1 LQTDKTI
8 FITGATGLVGGLLA
22 LRALAAGLQ
31 LRLLV
36 RGSDDF
42 ATKERIRQVFS
53 FLGMSQEKWAAVRDR
68 IEIVPGDVT
77 QRCFGLTIEAWQQAA
92 ENLQAVFHA
101 AAYTGFDRSQVEKSV
116 AVNIDGTRNVLKF
129 VEQAR
134 TARYFHIS
142 TAYIVGDS
150 RERIFE
156 EPQNG
161 PFPWKNPY
169 EKTKC
174 LAEQEVHGYCRQK
187 GLNVTVF
194 RPAILIGDSRSGRT
208 IRFNNIYNFI
218 RVAHALSR
226 RRSKQPVIIE
236 AKATAR
242 LNIVPVDFAVDT
254 IWELSQLPESGGKIF
269 HITNPSP
276 PSFVELVEAYSRILD
291 LNIQCIDP
299 SDQNS
304 PGILAKG
311 RRIGAAFSEYGVYMF
326 GEPEFDLSR
335 SRSLLADYDTR
346 FPALDEEYYRRI
358 LDFAVAEKWGNRQQA
373 PPVIV
378 PKLSQTTYAERYFK
392 EFLPA
397 KLQKQLLS
405 NLKNLNG
412 IVAIHFRDLAG
423 PDWVLELRDGMLTA
437 ISQNSL
443 IPECTYDT
451 TLATFETV
459 ARGLARPEQ
468 VFFDGDADI
477 QGDIEKGLQVITAL
491 SEFFRSFPFN
501 PGEDL
506 AVQQE

>member
-1 LQTDKTI
+1 MHSDKTI

-36 RGSDDF
+36 RGSVDF
-42 ATKERIRQVFS
+42 ATEERIRQVFS
-53 FLGMSQEKWAAVRDR
+53 FLGMPEEEWAVVRDR

-77 QRCFGLTIEAWQQAA
+77 QRRFGLTIEAWQQAA
-92 ENLQAVFHA
+92 ANLQAVFHA

-187 GLNVTVF
+187 GLEATVF
-194 RPAILIGDSRSGRT
+194 RPAILIGDSRSGCT

-226 RRSKQPVIIE
+226 RRSRQPIIIE
-236 AKATAR
+236 AKANAR

-254 IWELSQLPESGGKIF
+254 IWDLSQLPESRGKIF

-276 PSFVELVEAYSRILD
+276 PSFATLVEAYSRILD
-291 LNIQCIDP
+291 LDIQCIDP
-299 SDQNS
+299 SDQNN

-326 GEPEFDLSR
+326 GEPEFDLRR
-335 SRSLLADYDTR
+335 SRSLLADYDAR
-346 FPALDEEYYRRI
+346 FPSLDEDYYRKI
-358 LDFAVAEKWGNRQQA
+358 LDFAVAENWGNRQQA
-373 PPVIV
+373 PPAGV
-378 PKLSQTTYAERYFK
+378 PKASETTYVEKYFK

-397 KLQKQLLS
+397 KLHQQLLS
-405 NLKNLNG
+405 NLKNLSG

-423 PDWVLELRDGMLTA
+423 PDWILELRDGMLIA
-437 ISQNSL
+437 ISQHSL
-443 IPECTYDT
+443 IAECTYDT
-451 TLATFETV
+451 ALATFETV

-491 SEFFRSFPFN
+491 SEFFRSYPFN

-506 AVQQE
+506 PVRQQ